1 MGLRTAGRM
10 RVFTGGRRR
19 ARIQGALPAL
29 ALLMGA
35 WFEPGGPARAQA
47 QPVLQMQV
55 GYSQMSMAAFAA
67 SPDGALL
74 AAGEPLGVIKIMEA
88 QAGRLL
94 CSLNPPE
101 GVQPGG
107 GLTRRFTWSA
117 DGRELLSPGPQGKL
131 LVWDL
136 ARCGASRQVS
146 VERMEGAPAQELAE
160 AAERFYGLNS
170 LPDDRVLMHSRLG
183 LLVLKPFT
191 NAVGGRK
198 DKESSSVAAKRL
210 PTPPAID
217 ERLREGRLQVLG
229 LSGNGRVAVL
239 GEKCTPEFLVDLSNG
254 TTRAVQLPGLT
265 PPAGLDPNLRL
276 GALAG
281 CTIHALSPDAKL
293 MAIKYRYEGKI
304 AVVDALKGDVI
315 ASIALENPI
324 DPTASSRMP
333 AAIKTLSTDRESRT
347 AGVTALS
354 FSPDGRQLRVLR
366 VIRWPLSEGLL
377 ELRSSVSLKLESSHA
392 LPPLGMGAQYVGAML
407 DLGPPGRPV
416 LAMPRKSPQGYDL
429 VAARGFG
436 PGASGSGT
444 APAELWPLDAAT
456 TASSL
461 ALTEGELFIQRS
473 RLKPY
478 DMRRAADPKLS
489 FAEGLAY
496 SNAFSVAPYEW
507 QIERWSFRSS
517 SLDRQQTFS
526 SALPATPGTLAY
538 SADGKWAAALSSK
551 MANLPTTPGQ
561 TVRARSESTVA
572 LIDLESSRTR
582 WSKVFNQYADFN
594 GPTAVAVSPDGSVVA
609 VLTPTADRKNQLLL
623 LNGQSGAVI
632 SQTDVE
638 SKGGAS
644 NTTLH
649 FTQGGAG
656 LLVAGFYEWTHYSLD
671 KAGKLTRLRQVEPSG
686 MSVWG
691 VAPTSGRL
699 IAPALPSENFD
710 PQRSGTYYGIQM
722 PSLRL
727 PLPRVP
733 GVASANAKETR
744 VAVAL
749 TDRIVRLFDTRAA
762 APKLLGELKGFDSQI
777 VQLAFTNS
785 GDKLAIADANGVV
798 WLVDTETL
806 RNAARIY
813 AFPSGSWAVV
823 DADGRFDTNDIEGL
837 QRLHW
842 ILPDEPFKA
851 LPLEIFMREYFTPGL
866 LSKLWSGER
875 LPPVKV
881 LSTLNRAQPLVRIQG
896 VQPSKTDPLRVDVT
910 VEVEG
915 AKDAAG
921 RFGGVSGLQLF
932 RDGSLVGRMDPGIN
946 EKSLRASVVFKDIR
960 LPRGGASVS
969 FSAYAFNTDR
979 VKSETVNSV
988 YLKPGGATAAAKT
1001 GKAYVI
1007 GIGVNTSDNPLFN
1020 LRFAAN
1026 DARLSIESLSKRLRA
1041 QGQYTEVVPVAL
1053 LADGAKDRNA
1063 TKAKIRATLQVLA
1076 GKEPARAALSDVPEA
1091 ARLAAATPDDL
1102 VIVTFAGHGYVDG
1115 SSAFY
1120 LLPQDFAAKG
1130 NGPLTPE
1137 VLSASAIST
1146 DDLEAWIREVD
1157 AGDFALVIDA
1167 CHSAASVASAGFR
1180 PGPLGTRG
1188 LGQLAYDKG
1197 IRILA
1202 ASQADDVAAEDP
1214 TLKHGLLTFAL
1225 MQDGLASGRADFK
1238 PADKRISLEE
1248 LLAYGEIGVP
1258 TLDEELKSGKR
1269 AGGDGLRAA
1278 KEIGLSAAD
1287 RRVQRPRLFNFARR
1301 GEGPALGAAQ

>member
-1 MGLRTAGRM
+1 MRRQPASLGGARGGRAGAGTGRSGRALLRPQLAAGRSRADAQPARTAGAQAVHER
-10 RVFTGGRRR
+10 GGWAQGQGVVERRR
-19 ARIQGALPAL
+19 QAIADAARHR
-29 ALLMGA
+29 
-35 WFEPGGPARAQA
+35 RAA
-47 QPVLQMQV
+47 
-55 GYSQMSMAAFAA
+55 
-67 SPDGALL
+67 
-74 AAGEPLGVIKIMEA
+74 
-88 QAGRLL
+88 
-94 CSLNPPE
+94 
-101 GVQPGG
+101 
-107 GLTRRFTWSA
+107 
-117 DGRELLSPGPQGKL
+117 
-131 LVWDL
+131 
-136 ARCGASRQVS
+136 
-146 VERMEGAPAQELAE
+146 
-160 AAERFYGLNS
+160 
-170 LPDDRVLMHSRLG
+170 
-183 LLVLKPFT
+183 
-191 NAVGGRK
+191 
-198 DKESSSVAAKRL
+198 
-210 PTPPAID
+210 
-217 ERLREGRLQVLG
+217 REGRLQVLG

-347 AGVTALS
+347 AGGTALS

-671 KAGKLTRLRQVEPSG
+671 KAGKLTRLHAQPEIAAAARPWRRFGECQGDPG
-686 MSVWG
+686 G
-691 VAPTSGRL
+691 GRL
-699 IAPALPSENFD
+699 DRPHRPPLRHPRRGAQAARRAQGFRFPDRAARVHQLWRQARDRRCQRRRVAGRHRDIAHRRAH
-710 PQRSGTYYGIQM
+710 
-722 PSLRL
+722 LRL
-727 PLPRVP
+727 PLR
-733 GVASANAKETR
+733 E
-744 VAVAL
+744 
-749 TDRIVRLFDTRAA
+749 
-762 APKLLGELKGFDSQI
+762 LGG
-777 VQLAFTNS
+777 
-785 GDKLAIADANGVV
+785 
-798 WLVDTETL
+798 
-806 RNAARIY
+806 
-813 AFPSGSWAVV
+813 
-823 DADGRFDTNDIEGL
+823 GRRG
-837 QRLHW
+837 R
-842 ILPDEPFKA
+842 
-851 LPLEIFMREYFTPGL
+851 
-866 LSKLWSGER
+866 
-875 LPPVKV
+875 
-881 LSTLNRAQPLVRIQG
+881 
-896 VQPSKTDPLRVDVT
+896 PLRY
-910 VEVEG
+910 
-915 AKDAAG
+915 
-921 RFGGVSGLQLF
+921 Q
-932 RDGSLVGRMDPGIN
+932 
-946 EKSLRASVVFKDIR
+946 
-960 LPRGGASVS
+960 
-969 FSAYAFNTDR
+969 
-979 VKSETVNSV
+979 
-988 YLKPGGATAAAKT
+988 
-1001 GKAYVI
+1001 
-1007 GIGVNTSDNPLFN
+1007 
-1020 LRFAAN
+1020 
-1026 DARLSIESLSKRLRA
+1026 
-1041 QGQYTEVVPVAL
+1041 
-1053 LADGAKDRNA
+1053 
-1063 TKAKIRATLQVLA
+1063 
-1076 GKEPARAALSDVPEA
+1076 
-1091 ARLAAATPDDL
+1091 
-1102 VIVTFAGHGYVDG
+1102 
-1115 SSAFY
+1115 
-1120 LLPQDFAAKG
+1120 
-1130 NGPLTPE
+1130 
-1137 VLSASAIST
+1137 
-1146 DDLEAWIREVD
+1146 
-1157 AGDFALVIDA
+1157 
-1167 CHSAASVASAGFR
+1167 
-1180 PGPLGTRG
+1180 
-1188 LGQLAYDKG
+1188 
-1197 IRILA
+1197 
-1202 ASQADDVAAEDP
+1202 
-1214 TLKHGLLTFAL
+1214 
-1225 MQDGLASGRADFK
+1225 
-1238 PADKRISLEE
+1238 
-1248 LLAYGEIGVP
+1248 
-1258 TLDEELKSGKR
+1258 
-1269 AGGDGLRAA
+1269 
-1278 KEIGLSAAD
+1278 
-1287 RRVQRPRLFNFARR
+1287 
-1301 GEGPALGAAQ
+1301 